1 MAVLTKQ
8 KMSVTPGLAPTYTAA
23 AGGGDSFVND
33 QADGS
38 RTFIHIKNGGGAPI
52 TLTVDDPNSKT
63 PDGAT
68 AWNPDLAVTVANAT
82 ERMVGPIG
90 ARFIDGNG
98 NTNLAYSGVTTV
110 TIGVFYF

>member
-8 KMSVTPGLAPTYTAA
+8 KVSLNPGLAPTFAAA

-38 RTFIHIKNGGGAPI
+38 RTFLVVKNGGGSPI
-52 TLTVDDPNSKT
+52 TVTVDDPNSKS

-68 AWNPDLAVTVANAT
+68 QFNPDLAVTVANGG
-82 ERMVGPIG
+82 ERWIGPLG
-90 ARFIDGNG
+90 SRFIDGNG
-98 NTNLAYSGVTTV
+98 NTAIAYSAVTSVTV
-110 TIGVFYF
+110 GVFYF

>member
-8 KMSVTPGLAPTYTAA
+8 KLSVTPGLVPTYAAA

-38 RTFIHIKNGGGAPI
+38 RTFIHVKNGGGSSI
-52 TLTVDDPNSKT
+52 TLTVDDPNSKS

-68 AWNPDLAVTVANAT
+68 AWNPDLAVTVANAS
-82 ERMVGPIG
+82 ERMIGPIG
-90 ARFIDGNG
+90 PRFIDGNG
-98 NTNLAYSGVTTV
+98 NTNITYSGVTSV
-110 TIGVFYF
+110 TIAVLYF